1 MNPISAHSFSSVI
14 DVSVQ
19 HARGIFRDAAS
30 GKPWRGHHLPVV
42 QMLGKRGGKSG
53 VTWGL
58 DVARAT
64 PELLEDFPGL
74 KTHLDTGLVPA
85 ETQKGPEI
93 DPRLLRV
100 QTERFK
106 VIKPAIE
113 TVKGSSERVQ
123 TLLNISANAEPCWGS
138 SKSPSL
144 STLRRWLKAYEERG
158 LAGLLPDAP
167 SSKGERRVFVS
178 RKWDQ
183 NIDLSADEQA
193 AVAKK
198 LETYTLSLIAKSM
211 SATKARGLA
220 AKRLAELSLE
230 AGSSL
235 SKGDLKAIC
244 KVSQK
249 YTDRFDAYRRV
260 ERHDLDNKLFFDG
273 DRPRISRGRCEW
285 PMEVV
290 WGDVHPIDI
299 YMKSPDGKEQRRLR
313 LIAWMDDCTRYMWAT
328 VGVMGKG
335 QGIRQTD
342 IADSLFGLVCDPIGG
357 VPSTLYLDNGGEY
370 SALGKAMDEIPNA
383 YAELL
388 KRGGVVKA
396 LPYNGPAKGL
406 LEHSFSI
413 LEQGYFKH
421 IQGWIGSDR
430 TNKKTQSVGA
440 PVKGFEGTVEDVI
453 NAVLNMVSAYN
464 DAPQDGQLG
473 GISPRAALED
483 AIARGWQ
490 SVSMDVDA
498 FDFAFS
504 CRKERKISQGKFT
517 IYNQQWVSDATC
529 RLGKG
534 DKVDLRIPLRS
545 GAEGIFVI
553 HENIDPN
560 DHHLR
565 AFPETLYHPLDRN
578 GARESAR
585 RNRLQEAA
593 IRQLKKAVD
602 PTIDPATEILKGVN
616 QAPVAGDHMAIIRLG
631 DSAPKDPQLD
641 RIESQ
646 RAQMIEFA
654 EYFGWSG
661 YSDERRTEGT

>member
-1 MNPISAHSFSSVI
+1 MLICSQKFATAI
-14 DVSVQ
+14 ACELRTAQ
-19 HARGIFRDAAS
+19 KALKTCAS
-30 GKPWRGHHLPVV
+30 GKPWRGHHLHVV
-42 QMLGKRGGKSG
+42 QMPGNRGGKSG

-74 KTHLDTGLVPA
+74 KAYLDTGLVPA

-100 QTERFK
+100 QTERFD
-106 VIKPAIE
+106 VIKPAID
-113 TVKGSSERVQ
+113 TVEGTSERVQ
-123 TLLNISANAEPCWGS
+123 TLRDISANAKPCWGS
-138 SKSPSL
+138 SKPPSL
-144 STLRRWLKAYEERG
+144 STLGRWLKAYEERG

-167 SSKGERRVFVS
+167 SSKGERPVLVS

-183 NIDLSADEQA
+183 NIDLAEDEQT

-198 LETYTLSLIAKSM
+198 LETYTLSLITKSM

-220 AKRLAELSLE
+220 TKRLVEMSLE

-244 KVSQK
+244 EVSQK
-249 YTDRFDAYRRV
+249 YTDRLDAYRRMA
-260 ERHDLDNKLFFDG
+260 RHDLDNKLFFDG

-313 LIAWMDDCTRYMWAT
+313 LISWMDDCTRYMWAT
-328 VGVMGKG
+328 VAVLGKG

-342 IADSLFGLVCDPIGG
+342 IADSLFGMVCDPVGG
-357 VPSTLYLDNGGEY
+357 VPRTLYLDNGGEY
-370 SALGKAMDEIPNA
+370 LALGNAMLEIPGA
-383 YAELL
+383 VAALSEL
-388 KRGGVVKA
+388 GGVVKA
-396 LPYNGPAKGL
+396 KPYNGPAKGL
-406 LEHSFSI
+406 LEHSFST

-421 IQGWIGSDR
+421 IQGWIGGDR

-440 PVKGFEGTVEDVI
+440 PVKGFEGTVEDLI

-464 DAPQDGQLG
+464 NAPQGGQLG
-473 GISPRAALED
+473 GASPRAALED

-504 CRKERKISQGKFT
+504 RRDERSISQGKFT
-517 IYNQQWVSDATC
+517 FDNQHWVSDATC
-529 RLGKG
+529 LLGKG
-534 DKVDLRIPLRS
+534 DKVGLRIPLRS

-553 HENIDPN
+553 HDSIDPKI
-560 DHHLR
+560 R